1 MRIAIGFLVA
11 LVTAAGA
18 GCAAAPLQSYPP
30 GTAERLTLYAEAT
43 PCCDDPS
50 GFRYAALPPRGF
62 ADADIGREAPA
73 FDFHSGL
80 SPFAAFELPQA
91 TAPYR
96 VRVRSLFDPRDG
108 GEAGVF
114 YPVVALLDETFI
126 VTYMTGLDNL
136 RLEPALAT
144 VGGEAGL
151 AVTVPI
157 DPRTQRGRYLVV
169 FTPAVLLGAP
179 PGNRREGD
187 ILTPA
192 SLAWMDRRG
201 KAALP
206 ASPYGRL
213 RITVAPDLAVAGAPG
228 QE

>member
-1 MRIAIGFLVA
+1 MRMTSGFLVA
-11 LVTAAGA
+11 AAACA
-18 GCAAAPLQSYPP
+18 GCAAAPPQSYPLD
-30 GTAERLTLYAEAT
+30 TAARLVLYAEAT

-50 GFRYAALPPRGF
+50 GFRFIGLPLRGF
-62 ADADIGREAPA
+62 ADAALDRAAPV

-80 SPFAAFELPQA
+80 SPFAAFELPESDV
-91 TAPYR
+91 PYR
-96 VRVRSLFDPRDG
+96 VRVKSVFDPRDR

-114 YPVVALLDETFI
+114 YPVVALLDDAFI
-126 VTYMTGLDNL
+126 VTHMTGLDSL
-136 RLEPALAT
+136 RLEPSLAT
-144 VGGEAGL
+144 AGGQAGI
-151 AVTVPI
+151 AVTIPI
-157 DPRTQRGRYLVV
+157 DPRTQRARYLVV

-192 SLAWMDRRG
+192 SAAWMERRG
-201 KAALP
+201 DAALP

-213 RITVAPDLAVAGAPG
+213 RIAVAPDMAVADTQR